1 MDYLPVCDRDRC
13 IRTKMTSDADISINH
28 GECSLL
34 FIKCENSSLR
44 VKTQSH
50 NHTAPLS

>member
-13 IRTKMTSDADISINH
+13 IRTKMTSDADISTNH